1 MSVLNLCLHQ
11 VLWQVIFPRN
21 SQSYIN
27 LFMYNVS
34 LDTGYGWPVVK
45 RINEPGVFR
54 VNNLV
59 SKYWMNTL
67 KNPAQPSHA

>member
-1 MSVLNLCLHQ
+1 
-11 VLWQVIFPRN
+11 
-21 SQSYIN
+21 
-27 LFMYNVS
+27 MYNVS

-45 RINEPGVFR
+45 RINEPGIFR